1 MRYVVDA
8 TYLDGYRLR
17 VRFDD
22 GATKNV
28 DLHPHLDG
36 PICEPLRDVAYF
48 RSFKVDQDIDTVVWA
63 NGADFAPEFLY
74 EIGEDV
80 SEQQFADGH
89 PLRIPR

>member
-22 GATKNV
+22 GTTKSV

-36 PICEPLRDVAYF
+36 PICEPLRDITYF
-48 RSFKVDQDIDTVVWA
+48 KSFKVDHDLDTVVWE

-74 EIGEDV
+74 EIGEEV
-80 SEQQFADGH
+80 REQQPAVG
-89 PLRIPR
+89 PSLRFGR

>member
-22 GATKNV
+22 GTTKSV

-36 PICEPLRDVAYF
+36 PICEPLRDITYF
-48 RSFKVDQDIDTVVWA
+48 KSFKVDHDLDTVVWE

-74 EIGEDV
+74 EIGEEV
-80 SEQQFADGH
+80 CEQQPAVG
-89 PLRIPR
+89 PSLRFGR